1 LNNKVIKASEYTRN
15 NQYQSLLVSPLRKA
29 RGLCFVL
36 FISVILPCL
45 TGNTVAA
52 QDTAVENPETTP
64 QDWKKEHSPHK
75 ATIYA
80 LVLPGS
86 GQIYNHK
93 YWKVPIVYA
102 GFATCIYFISTNTK
116 LYRELRDAY
125 TYESVTKKIEY
136 PPTWPNLFHPIPE
149 PPNDWATKGY
159 TEAQLKEGRDYYRRN
174 LEVSYIFT
182 GVWYIL
188 TVVDAVVDAHFFDY
202 DINDDLSLQVK
213 PWVPVMGTNT
223 AFGVPSGVNFTL
235 RF

>member
-1 LNNKVIKASEYTRN
+1 VIKASVYNSN
-15 NQYQSLLVSPLRKA
+15 NQLQSLPVSSLRKA
-29 RGLCFVL
+29 CGLCFVL
-36 FISVILPCL
+36 LTFIILPGL
-45 TGNTVAA
+45 TGNTLSA
-52 QDTAVENPETTP
+52 QDTAVKNQETAPE
-64 QDWKKEHSPHK
+64 DWKKEHSPHK

-86 GQIYNHK
+86 GQIYNRK

-116 LYRELRDAY
+116 YYNELNETY
-125 TYESVTKKIEY
+125 IYESVTKKIEY
-136 PPTWPNLFHPIPE
+136 PPTWPNLFHPIPP

-159 TEAQLKEGRDYYRRN
+159 TEAQLKEGLDYYRRN

-202 DINDDLSLQVK
+202 DINEDLSLHLK
-213 PWVPVMGTNT
+213 PWVPVLGTT
-223 AFGVPSGVNFTL
+223 TAAFGTPSGVNFTL

>member
-1 LNNKVIKASEYTRN
+1 VIKASGYTNKN
-15 NQYQSLLVSPLRKA
+15 NQQSLPVSSLRKA

-36 FISVILPCL
+36 MFLIIIPCF
-45 TGNTVAA
+45 TGNTLSA
-52 QDTAVENPETTP
+52 QDTAVKMQETAPLNP
-64 QDWKKEHSPHK
+64 KEVHSPHK

-102 GFATCIYFISTNTK
+102 GFATCIYFITINTR
-116 LYRELRDAY
+116 YYNDVNEAY
-125 TYESVTKKIEY
+125 IYESVTKKIEY
-136 PPTWPNLFHPIPE
+136 PPTWPNLFEPIPD
-149 PPNDWATKGY
+149 PPNDWATKNY
-159 TEAQLKEGRDYYRRN
+159 SESQLKDYRDYFRRN
-174 LEVSYIFT
+174 LEISYIAT

-202 DINDDLSLQVK
+202 DINDDLSLQIK
-213 PWVPVMGTNT
+213 PWVPVLGTTTT
-223 AFGVPSGVNFTL
+223 AFGTPSGVNFTL

>member
-1 LNNKVIKASEYTRN
+1 MIKTSGYTNN
-15 NQYQSLLVSPLRKA
+15 NQTQSLPVSLLQKA

-52 QDTAVENPETTP
+52 QDTAVKKQETAP
-64 QDWKKEHSPHK
+64 DDWKKEHSPHK

-102 GFATCIYFISTNTK
+102 GFATCIYFITINTK
-116 LYRELRDAY
+116 YYNELNEAY
-125 TYESVTKKIEY
+125 IYESVTKKIEY
-136 PPTWPNLFHPIPE
+136 PPTWPNLFQAIPA
-149 PPNDWATKGY
+149 PPNEWATKDY
-159 TEAQLKEGRDYYRRN
+159 SESQLKDYRDYFRRN

-223 AFGVPSGVNFTL
+223 AFGVPSGVNLTL

>member
-1 LNNKVIKASEYTRN
+1 MITASGNKSN
-15 NQYQSLLVSPLRKA
+15 NQLQSLLVYSLRKA
-29 RGLCFVL
+29 CGLCLVL
-36 FISVILPCL
+36 ALMLIFPALS
-45 TGNTVAA
+45 GNTLYA
-52 QDTAVENPETTP
+52 QDTTTV
-64 QDWKKEHSPHK
+64 KKETGTQNLEKQHSPHK

-86 GQIYNHK
+86 GQIYNRK

-116 LYRELRDAY
+116 LYRELKDAY

-136 PPTWPNLFHPIPE
+136 PPTWPNLFYPIPP

-159 TEAQLKEGRDYYRRN
+159 TESQLKEGRDYYRRN

-202 DINDDLSLQVK
+202 DINEDLSLQVK
-213 PWVPVMGTNT
+213 PWVPVLGTTTT
-223 AFGVPSGVNFTL
+223 AFGTPSGVNFTL

>member
-1 LNNKVIKASEYTRN
+1 MIKTSGYTNN
-15 NQYQSLLVSPLRKA
+15 NQPQSLPVSLLRKA

-36 FISVILPCL
+36 FVSVILPCL

-52 QDTAVENPETTP
+52 QDTAVKKQQTAPD
-64 QDWKKEHSPHK
+64 DWKEEHSPHK

-136 PPTWPNLFHPIPE
+136 PPTWPNLFHPIPD

-159 TEAQLKEGRDYYRRN
+159 TESQLKEGRDYYRRN
-174 LEVSYIFT
+174 LEISYIFT

-202 DINDDLSLQVK
+202 DINDDLSMQIK

-223 AFGVPSGVNFTL
+223 TFGVPSGVNLTL
-235 RF
+235 KF